1 MSLIKA
7 IRAIFLNRKTKFIFI
22 LISIFSFMEIA
33 IQSFIIIS
41 YKDALPTF
49 ITILN
54 ILSLLIYLCISIF
67 SLYKCGKLE
76 ITCKSLEESNLYN
89 KTLKDM
95 NDNVRIFKHDFSNIM
110 QSFSGYIINEDMRGL
125 KEYYKGINTECNNVN
140 TLSILS
146 PSLINDP
153 ALYCLITSKYHLA
166 ETFGIKFNINLLINF
181 KDINATPYI
190 LTRILG
196 ILLDNAIEA
205 AKDSGEKEITFEV
218 CACSSNAKVRKHVIS
233 VENSYI
239 NKDVNIEK
247 IREKGYTSKSSDEGI
262 HGLGLWEVNKI
273 LKKSK
278 NLNLH
283 TTKNDKFFIQQLEIF
298 NTAY

>member
-1 MSLIKA
+1 MSLINT
-7 IRAIFLNRKTKFIFI
+7 IRAMFFNQKTKFIFI
-22 LISIFSFMEIA
+22 LILIFSFMKIA
-33 IQSFIIIS
+33 IDSFIIIS
-41 YKDALPTF
+41 CKDSLP
-49 ITILN
+49 ISIIILN

-67 SLYKCGKLE
+67 CLYKCGKLE
-76 ITCKSLEESNLYN
+76 ITRKSLEESNLYN

-110 QSFSGYIINEDMRGL
+110 QSFNGYIINEDMPGL
-125 KEYYKGINTECNNVN
+125 KEYYKGINNECNNVN

-146 PSLINDP
+146 PNLINDP

-166 ETFGIKFNINLLINF
+166 ETLGIKFNINLLINF
-181 KDINATPYI
+181 KEINATPYI

-218 CACSSNAKVRKHVIS
+218 FAYSSNSKVKKHVIS

-239 NKDVNIEK
+239 NKDVNIDK
-247 IREKGYTSKSSDEGI
+247 IREKGYTSKPSDKGT

-283 TTKNDKFFIQQLEIF
+283 TTKNEKFFIQQLEIF
-298 NTAY
+298 NPAS

>member
-1 MSLIKA
+1 MSLIQT
-7 IRAIFLNRKTKFIFI
+7 IREAFLNKKVRYFFVLI
-22 LISIFSFMEIA
+22 LVFFLVEIA
-33 IQSFIIIS
+33 TQSYIIVSYKGLFPTFIII
-41 YKDALPTF
+41 F
-49 ITILN
+49 N
-54 ILSLLIYLCISIF
+54 ILSILIYLFISIL
-67 SLYKCGKLE
+67 SIYKCGELE
-76 ITCKSLEESNLYN
+76 ITRKSLEESKLYN
-89 KTLKDM
+89 ITLKDM

-110 QSFSGYIINEDMRGL
+110 QSFSGYIINEDMHGL
-125 KEYYKGINTECNNVN
+125 KDYYKGINNECTNVN
-140 TLSILS
+140 TLSTLS

-166 ETFGIKFNINLLINF
+166 ETFGIKFHINLLINF
-181 KDINATPYI
+181 KEINATPYV

-218 CACSSNAKVRKHVIS
+218 CAYSSNAKVKKHVIS

-239 NKDVNIEK
+239 NKDVNIDR
-247 IREKGYTSKSSDEGI
+247 IREKGYTSKVSDTGS

-273 LKKSK
+273 LKRSK

-298 NTAY
+298 KATS